1 MWGTSSP
8 PALCS
13 NNVGDER
20 QFERRAAHHSRNRG
34 DRQVR
39 SPYLLAVSRQT
50 QERESTSDR
59 PCRHSQFDDDWT
71 SEISKLRSAGVADA
85 ACLEHPKL
93 KWVGDLKQEDYA
105 PNSIVK
111 MLEICST
118 CPVRRECLMRA
129 LESRFE
135 TIGVWGAVNVPRS
148 GGLSRW
154 TFRVEIPVT

>member
-1 MWGTSSP
+1 MPSHTGWRCLDLRKFLDSE
-8 PALCS
+8 ALAW
-13 NNVGDER
+13 
-20 QFERRAAHHSRNRG
+20 Q
-34 DRQVR
+34 
-39 SPYLLAVSRQT
+39 
-50 QERESTSDR
+50 
-59 PCRHSQFDDDWT
+59 
-71 SEISKLRSAGVADA
+71 DA

-135 TIGVWGAVNVPRS
+135 TIGVWGAVNVPRMVDFR
-148 GGLSRW
+148 GGLSGW
-154 TFRVEIPVT
+154 KYP